1 MADKGLNLCDERA
14 AKCVICALSK
24 KSAHVLPN
32 GSKRYTHGT
41 IANSQRTPT
50 KINKNGAMAK
60 VRILMEQVIL

>member
-32 GSKRYTHGT
+32 GSNSKFTED
-41 IANSQRTPT
+41 AN
-50 KINKNGAMAK
+50 
-60 VRILMEQVIL
+60 